1 MFEEQPATEGD
12 LRFHDDNKLLH
23 KLLTEAK

>member
-1 MFEEQPATEGD
+1 MFEEQPATEWD
-12 LRFHDDNKLLH
+12 LRFHNDNKLLH